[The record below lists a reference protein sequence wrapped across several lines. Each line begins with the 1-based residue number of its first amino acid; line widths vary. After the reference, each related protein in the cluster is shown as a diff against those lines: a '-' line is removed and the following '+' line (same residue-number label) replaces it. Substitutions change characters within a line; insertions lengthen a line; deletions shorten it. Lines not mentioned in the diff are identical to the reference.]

1 MAIKQLKVI
10 SEFDIYAMS
19 NLSDRSTGLP
29 NGIWI
34 WVQDNGYGTSPHA
47 LRIKVSNLRGKGL
60 RADSPGFSVSVE
72 EDPPKVV
79 AGVPENFSSKEL
91 NAIFSWVKT
100 NRKLLVDLASN
111 VIDPIEFGHKMKKA

>member
-60 RADSPGFSVSVE
+60 RPDSPGFSVSVE
-72 EDPPKVV
+72 EDPPRIV
-79 AGVPENFSSKEL
+79 AGKPENFSTKEL
-91 NAIFSWVKT
+91 NSIFEWVKS
-100 NRKLLVDLASN
+100 NRQLLVELASN
-111 VIDPIEFGHKMKKA
+111 VIDPAEFVSRLKK